1 MKLIEANIKP
11 VKLEEV
17 KSALQKIGIE
27 DIMEIALICHGSQ
40 KRQRLF
46 YRGAE
51 YVTNNFVEKIK
62 LEIIATDDSVGKIV
76 AVIGNIAKTERM
88 EDCRIFI
95 LPFVEAY

>member
-17 KSALQKIGIE
+17 KSALHQIGIE

-46 YRGAE
+46 YHGSE
-51 YVTNNFVEKIK
+51 YVTSFVEKVK
-62 LEIIATDDSVGKIV
+62 LEIIAADDSVGKIV
-76 AVIGNIAKTERM
+76 AVIGNHAKTERM
-88 EDCRIFI
+88 EDCRISI
-95 LPFVEAY
+95 LPFVGGC